1 MPMTGSVNCPVRSVA
16 GAKARYSVNQI
27 DEVEAVGLE
36 LNRIVDDF
44 IASEG
49 LFRGGA
55 PRHAFVT
62 FVTPDYHWGLVVWLR
77 SLRQVSDKPV
87 FLLVSREMPIP
98 QPIDGVYMIVVP
110 GLYDDRSN
118 FERAEYLHV
127 LNKLWIFALLALDRV
142 FFVDVDCVFLK
153 PVDELF
159 ARREILVCPD
169 YVETRATDRFNSGV
183 IVFCPEKTMLTR
195 IVLEVGVV
203 TSDDG
208 GDQGYLNEILRD
220 DVVFI
225 HEKYN
230 LTRHFKYFS
239 CATELDDV
247 RIIHYIVKKPWSL
260 QYQETPDGLLVD
272 LDDLWTSFLSPNECG
287 QLIADWRRSIF
298 HLSER
303 RRIENVGPKALAFI
317 NTRIDALEGQLN
329 DRRRRWKDAAKLAL
343 AALAGAC
350 AAYVALRIWR

>member
-1 MPMTGSVNCPVRSVA
+1 MAGTVNCPVRSA
-16 GAKARYSVNQI
+16 PAAKARYSVTEI
-27 DEVEAVGLE
+27 DEVEAVGRE
-36 LNRIVDDF
+36 LNKIVDDF
-44 IASEG
+44 ITSEG
-49 LFRGGA
+49 LFRNGE

-62 FVTPDYHWGLVVWLR
+62 FVTPEYHWGLVVWLR

-87 FLLVSREMPIP
+87 FLLVSREMRIP
-98 QPIDGVYMIVVP
+98 QAIDGVFMIVVP
-110 GLYDDRSN
+110 GLYHDRSN

-127 LNKLWIFALLALDRV
+127 LNKLWIFALLALDRI

-159 ARREILVCPD
+159 ARSEILVCPD
-169 YVETRATDRFNSGV
+169 YVETRATEKFNSGV
-183 IVFCPEKTMLTR
+183 IVFCPDKALFTRML
-195 IVLEVGVV
+195 LEINVV

-208 GDQGYLNEILRD
+208 GDQGYLNAILRD
-220 DVVFI
+220 DVVFV

-239 CATELDDV
+239 GATDLNDV

-272 LDDLWTSFLSPNECG
+272 LDDLWTSFLSPHERG
-287 QLIADWRRSIF
+287 QLIAEWRRSIF
-298 HLSER
+298 HISER

-317 NTRIDALEGQLN
+317 NKRLDDLEAQLN
-329 DRRRRWKDAAKLAL
+329 DRRRRLQDAAKLAF

-350 AAYVALRIWR
+350 AAYVALRIWS